1 MQRRVLLVDDDEP
14 LATILTYA
22 LRNEGFQVDW
32 VNDGM
37 KALSYLGVNRPDL
50 IVMDIMMPNLNGL
63 ETMRITRQNELMEG
77 VAILALSAKK
87 LTEREARE
95 LQLKEEEE
103 RVRAEQVA
111 LKGKNYKDKL
121 EFEKKGNLL
130 VSKTPLPAGEHYTVV
145 IQVRATPEAKPKNF
159 RIPLDLSVCKGCG
172 NAEYACI
179 CNE

>member
-1 MQRRVLLVDDDEP
+1 MQRRILIVDDDEA

-22 LRNEGFQVDW
+22 LRNEGYQVDW

-77 VAILALSAKK
+77 VTILALSAKK

-95 LQLKEEEE
+95 LEGLCDAYIPKPFGVEHLLGTVNQLL
-103 RVRAEQVA
+103 APT
-111 LKGKNYKDKL
+111 L
-121 EFEKKGNLL
+121 
-130 VSKTPLPAGEHYTVV
+130 
-145 IQVRATPEAKPKNF
+145 
-159 RIPLDLSVCKGCG
+159 
-172 NAEYACI
+172 
-179 CNE
+179 

>member
-1 MQRRVLLVDDDEP
+1 VDDDEP

-22 LRNEGFQVDW
+22 LRNEGYHVDW

-77 VAILALSAKK
+77 VTILALSAKK

-95 LQLKEEEE
+95 LESLCDAYIPKPFGVEHLLNTVSQLL
-103 RVRAEQVA
+103 A
-111 LKGKNYKDKL
+111 
-121 EFEKKGNLL
+121 
-130 VSKTPLPAGEHYTVV
+130 PA
-145 IQVRATPEAKPKNF
+145 I
-159 RIPLDLSVCKGCG
+159 
-172 NAEYACI
+172 
-179 CNE
+179 

>member
-1 MQRRVLLVDDDEP
+1 MQRRVLIVDDDEP
-14 LATILTYA
+14 LAAILTYA
-22 LRNEGFQVDW
+22 LRNEGYQVDW

-95 LQLKEEEE
+95 LETLCDAYIPKPFGVEHLLATVNQLL
-103 RVRAEQVA
+103 A
-111 LKGKNYKDKL
+111 
-121 EFEKKGNLL
+121 
-130 VSKTPLPAGEHYTVV
+130 PA
-145 IQVRATPEAKPKNF
+145 I
-159 RIPLDLSVCKGCG
+159 
-172 NAEYACI
+172 
-179 CNE
+179 